1 MAKQKVHQK
10 GMLRLND
17 KRLDEQ
23 GITLVELLA
32 VLILMSFI
40 SIFTITLIV
49 QSTETTDAIRIESSI
64 RDEGDIIV
72 SKLIKTL
79 YETKE
84 AHIIQNVTDN
94 ENSYLNVTSN
104 PTLCQRDTSGNLIL
118 NTACTNSLMPIGFQ
132 TTDGKT
138 KLYLKNEIY
147 EVSNN
152 YISIKNTSR
161 ISGDPTKVNSYKI
174 TLILQYKKRNN
185 MKEIEFINQI
195 QPF

>member
-1 MAKQKVHQK
+1 M
-10 GMLRLND
+10 RLNS
-17 KRLDEQ
+17 KRLDER

-72 SKLIKTL
+72 SKFIKTL

-104 PTLCQRDTSGNLIL
+104 PSLCQRDASGNLIL
-118 NTACTNSLMPIGFQ
+118 NTGCKNSLMPIGFL

-152 YISIKNTSR
+152 HISIKNTSR
-161 ISGDPTKVNSYKI
+161 ISGDPTKVDSYKI
-174 TLILQYKKRNN
+174 TLILQYKTRNN
-185 MKEIEFINQI
+185 LKEIEFINEI
-195 QPF
+195 QAF